1 VTTKADFTP
10 EEWLRLER
18 APLVAGMAIAVADPS
33 GPIEEY
39 KELGATTKTVLEAAG
54 GGRSELVDA
63 VAKDVAELAKQRQD
77 PLQEIEP
84 QGPVTAEQVVDE
96 LKAVNQLLSDKASA
110 EDAAAFR
117 ELLLT
122 AAQRAAEVA
131 KEGGFIGF
139 HASRV
144 SEGEQRMLDKLNEV
158 LSPQAAA

>member
-10 EEWLRLER
+10 DEWLRLER
-18 APLVAGMAIAVADPS
+18 APLVAGMAIAIADPS

-54 GGRSELVDA
+54 GQSELVDA
-63 VAKDVAELAKQRQD
+63 VAKDVAELANQRQD

-96 LKAVNQLLSDKASA
+96 LKAVNQLLTDQASA

-131 KEGGFIGF
+131 KEGGFMGF
-139 HASRV
+139 HATRV
-144 SEGEQRMLDKLNEV
+144 SEGEQRMLDKLDEV
-158 LSPQAAA
+158 LSPQPAA

>member
-18 APLVAGMAIAVADPS
+18 APLVAGMAIAIADPS

-54 GGRSELVDA
+54 GQSELVDA
-63 VAKDVAELAKQRQD
+63 VAKDIAELADQRQD

-96 LKAVNQLLSDKASA
+96 LKAVNQLLTDKASP

-131 KEGGFIGF
+131 KEGGFMGI
-139 HASRV
+139 HATRV
-144 SEGEQRMLDKLNEV
+144 SEGEQRMLDKLDEV